1 MYSVCS
7 SLNQYIDT
15 SLELYYLN
23 GKPATLYDVMM
34 AFERFRPS
42 NIQRYKGLGEMP
54 AADLRVSTIH
64 PDYDRTLL
72 QLTVTDIKK
81 QIEEIREIQS
91 NLSSLLEDVDMA
103 SFEF

>member
-1 MYSVCS
+1 MCS

-34 AFERFRPS
+34 AFEKFRPS

-54 AADLRVSTIH
+54 SADLRVSTIH